1 MAKKLYSAIVF
12 YKDNIQPVR
21 KYHNIS
27 SINNFIVFA
36 KSLGAEYFNLYE
48 KTTRLYIERI
58 YIKKGV

>member
-12 YKDNIQPVR
+12 WKDNIQPVR
-21 KYHNIS
+21 NYHNIS

-36 KSLGAEYFNLYE
+36 KSLNAEYFNLYE
-48 KTTRLYIERI
+48 KTTRLYVERI